1 MSRKK
6 PKPPPVERADF
17 AGSTVVLFDGI
28 CGMCNATVQF
38 LLKRDRRGALGYASL
53 QSDVAREVLARHGR
67 DASDLDTV
75 YVVTGFDT
83 EAEQVFAR
91 SSAVLRMV
99 AALGGV
105 YRAITVLRVV
115 PTFVRDFFYD
125 RVASNRYRMF
135 GKREA
140 CMVPSPEHRAR
151 FLAV

>member
-1 MSRKK
+1 MSEKK
-6 PKPPPVERADF
+6 AKAPKVERSDF
-17 AGSTVVLFDGI
+17 AGRTVVLFDGI

-53 QSDVAREVLARHGR
+53 QSDVAHEVLARHGR

-75 YVVTGFDT
+75 YVVTDFDT
-83 EAEQVFAR
+83 ETEQVFAR
-91 SSAVLRMV
+91 SRAVIRMV

-105 YRAITVLRVV
+105 YRAIMIGRIL
-115 PTFVRDFFYD
+115 PAFVRDFLYD
-125 RVASNRYRMF
+125 RIAKNRYRMF